1 VASLLVYCGLIL
13 SLVGLV
19 AMIRPIRRLGIRTRR
34 RAALVSLVGLVLAV
48 IGAELPASEV
58 TSARHVTILDD
69 FLPKYQFHEFHSIR
83 VHAPP
88 ETVYAATKQ
97 VTAREIKLFRILTWI
112 RSPHF
117 GKAPE
122 SILTPPADVPVLDV
136 ALRSGFML
144 LGEAQPR
151 EIVFGLVQGRAP
163 FNTRHPTPQEFKH
176 LNRPRYAKIAMNFH
190 VSPEPNGW
198 STLTTV
204 TRIFATAARA
214 KRLFGR
220 YWRMIYPGSALI
232 RVMWLRAI
240 KARAERP

>member
-1 VASLLVYCGLIL
+1 VASFLVYCGLTLI
-13 SLVGLV
+13 LVGLA

-34 RAALVSLVGLVLAV
+34 RAALVSFIGLALAV
-48 IGAELPASEV
+48 IGAELPAPEV

-69 FLPKYQFHEFHSIR
+69 LLPTYQFHEFHSTR
-83 VHAPP
+83 VNAPP
-88 ETVYAATKQ
+88 EAVYAAARQ

-144 LGEAQPR
+144 LGEAPPR

-163 FNTRHPTPQEFKH
+163 FNTPHPTPQEFKE
-176 LNRPRYAKIAMNFH
+176 LNRPGYAKIAMNFH
-190 VSPEPNGW
+190 VSPEPKGW
-198 STLTTV
+198 SRLTTE
-204 TRIFATAARA
+204 TRILGTDAKAR
-214 KRLFGR
+214 RLFGR
-220 YWRMIYPGSALI
+220 YWRVIYPGSAII

-240 KARAERP
+240 KARAERR